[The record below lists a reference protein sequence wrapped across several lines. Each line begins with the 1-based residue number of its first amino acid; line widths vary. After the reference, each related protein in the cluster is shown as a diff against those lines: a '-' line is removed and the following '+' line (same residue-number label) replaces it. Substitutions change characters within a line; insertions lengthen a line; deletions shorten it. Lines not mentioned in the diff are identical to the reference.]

1 METWFWIL
9 GWSLSILTI
18 GGNGSIIFLVCSR
31 RRLRTKT
38 NAFIVS
44 LAVADFFVGV
54 STFPSLFFCPEEG
67 DCNRLSHDL
76 RNLFPFASVVNLC
89 TLVLERYVAVVMPFK
104 YLTFMK
110 RRRVFLVIFISWAI
124 PVITTLAF
132 FRMNWLCPSHRLLF
146 EIFTSLNIIFLAFLP
161 CCGLVFCF
169 ASMLIVVN
177 KHERAARV
185 LAKQL
190 HFNHRFL
197 FKIQEKSAVKMM
209 AIVIGIFL
217 LANTFALRCG
227 YILLFKTGKTC
238 DDEEYKIPLLVL
250 NSAIN
255 PIAYAFYKRDI
266 KKEMKKCIF
275 RVI

>member
-1 METWFWIL
+1 MDSWLVSLHSDHKWKWIYYL
-9 GWSLSILTI
+9 PCLQQTAAP
-18 GGNGSIIFLVCSR
+18 
-31 RRLRTKT
+31 TKT

-44 LAVADFFVGV
+44 LAVADFFVGL
-54 STFPSLFFCPEEG
+54 STVPSLFFCQEEG
-67 DCNRLSHDL
+67 DCNGLSNDL
-76 RNLFPFASVVNLC
+76 RSLFPFASVVNLC

-124 PVITTLAF
+124 PVITALAF
-132 FRMNWLCPSHRLLF
+132 FRMDRLCPGQCLLYDIIISIN
-146 EIFTSLNIIFLAFLP
+146 IFFLAFLP
-161 CCGLVFCF
+161 CCGLIFCF
-169 ASMLIVVN
+169 ASMLPVVY

-209 AIVIGIFL
+209 AIVIGVFL

-238 DDEEYKIPLLVL
+238 DDEEYKIPLLV
-250 NSAIN
+250 
-255 PIAYAFYKRDI
+255 
-266 KKEMKKCIF
+266 
-275 RVI
+275 

>member
-1 METWFWIL
+1 ML
-9 GWSLSILTI
+9 LARLSGKPIHFSSEAL
-18 GGNGSIIFLVCSR
+18 CCCR
-31 RRLRTKT
+31 
-38 NAFIVS
+38 NAFQVF
-44 LAVADFFVGV
+44 DFY
-54 STFPSLFFCPEEG
+54 E
-67 DCNRLSHDL
+67 
-76 RNLFPFASVVNLC
+76 
-89 TLVLERYVAVVMPFK
+89 
-104 YLTFMK
+104 
-110 RRRVFLVIFISWAI
+110 
-124 PVITTLAF
+124 TLAF
-132 FRMNWLCPSHRLLF
+132 FRMNWLCPSQRLLF
-146 EIFTSLNIIFLAFLP
+146 EIFTSLNIFFLAFLP

-209 AIVIGIFL
+209 AIVIGVFL

-255 PIAYAFYKRDI
+255 PIAYAFYKQDI
-266 KKEMKKCIF
+266 KKEMTKCIF
-275 RVI
+275 CVIWTK

>member
-18 GGNGSIIFLVCSR
+18 SGNGSIIFLVCIR

-44 LAVADFFVGV
+44 LAVADFFVGL
-54 STFPSLFFCPEEG
+54 STVPSLFFCQEEG
-67 DCNRLSHDL
+67 DCIGLSNDL
-76 RNLFPFASVVNLC
+76 RSLFPFASVVNLC
-89 TLVLERYVAVVMPFK
+89 TLVLERYVAVVIPFK

-110 RRRVFLVIFISWAI
+110 RRRVFLVIFTSWAI
-124 PVITTLAF
+124 PVITALAVF
-132 FRMNWLCPSHRLLF
+132 KMDRLRPSQRLLF
-146 EIFTSLNIIFLAFLP
+146 DLNISINIIFLAFLP
-161 CCGLVFCF
+161 CCSLIFCF
-169 ASMLIVVN
+169 ASMLLVVD

-209 AIVIGIFL
+209 AIVIGVFL

-238 DDEEYKIPLLVL
+238 DDEEYKIPLLIL

-255 PIAYAFYKRDI
+255 PIAYAFFKRDI
-266 KKEMKKCIF
+266 KKEMTKRIF
-275 RVI
+275 CVI

>member
-9 GWSLSILTI
+9 GWSLSIVTI
-18 GGNGSIIFLVCSR
+18 SGNGSIIFIVCSR

-54 STFPSLFFCPEEG
+54 TTFPSLFFCPEEG
-67 DCNRLSHDL
+67 DCNRLSNDL

-89 TLVLERYVAVVMPFK
+89 TLVLERYRP
-104 YLTFMK
+104 
-110 RRRVFLVIFISWAI
+110 
-124 PVITTLAF
+124 
-132 FRMNWLCPSHRLLF
+132 LF
-146 EIFTSLNIIFLAFLP
+146 EIFISLNIFFLAFLP

-209 AIVIGIFL
+209 AIVIGVFL

-227 YILLFKTGKTC
+227 FILIFKTGKTC

-275 RVI
+275 CVI